1 MKYKIILEPLAD
13 EHLDVHIK
21 AGNKKLLKRI
31 DKLLQELSEHPE
43 TGTGKPHLLKYKK
56 VGIWSRSID
65 DMHRVLYVIEQEKVI
80 VFVISL
86 WGHYGD
92 K

>member
-13 EHLDVHIK
+13 DHLETHIQ

-31 DKLLQELSEHPE
+31 YKLLKELSEHPE
-43 TGTGKPHLLKYKK
+43 VGTGKPHKLKYDME
-56 VGIWSRSID
+56 GIWSRSID
-65 DMHRVLYVIEQEKVI
+65 KKHRMLYIIEKEKVI

-86 WGHYGD
+86 WGHYND

>member
-1 MKYKIILEPLAD
+1 MIYKIILEPVAEENLKM
-13 EHLDVHIK
+13 HIK
-21 AGNKKLLKRI
+21 AGNKILLKRI
-31 DKLLQELSEHPE
+31 YKLMKELEQHPE
-43 TGTGKPHLLKYKK
+43 TGTGKPHKLKYKK
-56 VGIWSRSID
+56 SEIWSRSID
-65 DMHRVLYVIEQEKVI
+65 DRHRMLYTIDNEKVT